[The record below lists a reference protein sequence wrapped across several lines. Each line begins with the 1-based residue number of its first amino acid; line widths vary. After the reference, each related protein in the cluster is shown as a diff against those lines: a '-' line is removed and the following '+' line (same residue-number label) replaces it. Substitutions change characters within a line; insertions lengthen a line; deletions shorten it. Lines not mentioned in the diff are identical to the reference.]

1 MSATR
6 RPADT
11 SFYDDLLTDMRTA
24 TVTDPAVLV
33 REVRMRVGVLT
44 NFVTIR
50 IYYHA
55 KGAEQYR
62 FETSATL
69 QTDADREPR
78 DVQRCAPT
86 EAEALR
92 RAVRML
98 TEDYEIAVRNGEL
111 PDDAWLVPNPR
122 R

>member
-1 MSATR
+1 MSSNR

-11 SFYDDLLTDMRTA
+11 SCYDDLLTDLRTA

-44 NFVTIR
+44 NFVTIK

-55 KGAEQYR
+55 KGVEQYR

-69 QTDADREPR
+69 QTDPDREPR
-78 DVQRCAPT
+78 DVQRCAST

>member
-1 MSATR
+1 MSSNR
-6 RPADT
+6 RSADT
-11 SFYDDLLTDMRTA
+11 GSFDDLLADLRTA

-55 KGAEQYR
+55 KGVEPYR
-62 FETSATL
+62 FETSANL

-78 DVQRCAPT
+78 DVQRCAST

>member
-1 MSATR
+1 MSTPR
-6 RPADT
+6 L
-11 SFYDDLLTDMRTA
+11 DDLLADLKTA
-24 TVTDPAVLV
+24 TVNDPAVLV

-55 KGAEQYR
+55 KGAEPYR
-62 FETSATL
+62 FETSATV
-69 QTDADREPR
+69 QISDESEPR

-98 TEDYEIAVRNGEL
+98 TEDYELAVRNGEL
-111 PDDAWLVPNPR
+111 PDDAWLVPNAR
-122 R
+122 F